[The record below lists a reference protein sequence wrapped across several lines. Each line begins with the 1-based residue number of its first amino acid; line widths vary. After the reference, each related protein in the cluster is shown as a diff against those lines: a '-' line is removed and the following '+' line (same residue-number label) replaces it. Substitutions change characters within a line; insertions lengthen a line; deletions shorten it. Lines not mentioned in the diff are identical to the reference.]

1 MAQKDARSKWYKE
14 GCCLLFI
21 AELRYASRLAKGFST
36 GSWQLAA
43 MNRNR
48 LRHQHWQLAGAHAGA
63 GSKARG

>member
-21 AELRYASRLAKGFST
+21 AELLYASRLAKKASALAA

-43 MNRNR
+43 GS
-48 LRHQHWQLAGAHAGA
+48 WQL
-63 GSKARG
+63 